1 MKPSGIAS
9 RGQRMTEQHNDRLYN
24 IYGNERIS
32 LRQIDEL
39 IGLARGLCADGVL
52 NDSEIEFLQK
62 WLAVSGD
69 LSGQP
74 VITRLYQL
82 VEEILSDGF
91 VDDEERA
98 QLFDTLNALGD
109 TTFELGEV
117 LKPTTLPLC
126 SPPPEIAFGGMQF
139 CFTGTFSFGRRQD
152 CERVVEERGG
162 YGGSLTQHTDY
173 LVIGAYVT
181 DSWRHSS
188 FGNKIIKAVEMRDCK
203 SVPISIVSE
212 QHWTAYL

>member
-1 MKPSGIAS
+1 MSGLRS
-9 RGQRMTEQHNDRLYN
+9 DHLHNVFN
-24 IYGNERIS
+24 NERIS
-32 LRQIDEL
+32 TRQIDEL
-39 IGLARGLCADGVL
+39 VGIARGLCADGVL
-52 NDSEIEFLQK
+52 NDTEIEFLQK
-62 WLAVSGD
+62 WLAVSAD

-74 VITRLYQL
+74 VVMRLYQL

-91 VDDEERA
+91 VDHDERA

-126 SPPPEIAFGGMQF
+126 SPPPDVSFSGMRF
-139 CFTGTFSFGRRQD
+139 CFTGTFNLGRRQD
-152 CERVVEERGG
+152 CERAVEERGG
-162 YGGSLTQHTDY
+162 FGGSLTQDTDY

-188 FGNKIIKAVEMRDCK
+188 FGNKIIKAVEMRDHK
-203 SVPISIVSE
+203 NVPISIVSE
-212 QHWTAYL
+212 QHWAAYL